1 MSDTRTMY
9 VLDIFETL
17 EVHKYLIV
25 KVT

>member
-17 EVHKYLIV
+17 AVHKYLIV